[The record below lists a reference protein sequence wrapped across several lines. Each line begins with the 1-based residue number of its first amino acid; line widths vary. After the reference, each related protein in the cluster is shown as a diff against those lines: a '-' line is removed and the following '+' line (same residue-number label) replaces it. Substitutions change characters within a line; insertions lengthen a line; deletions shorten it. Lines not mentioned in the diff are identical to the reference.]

1 MENARLFRD
10 VSFEAAIAYQTRLF
24 AAMMDAGFFEKGDPE
39 VLALEFFAPVFLLFY
54 RYDSTPEGVSKAMRH
69 VRQFAQMHGP
79 RNKVDVG
86 EEFKK

>member
-1 MENARLFRD
+1 MME
-10 VSFEAAIAYQTRLF
+10 
-24 AAMMDAGFFEKGDPE
+24 AGFFEKGDPE

-54 RYDSTPEGVSKAMRH
+54 RYDSTPEGVSKARDLFMRH

>member
-1 MENARLFRD
+1 
-10 VSFEAAIAYQTRLF
+10 
-24 AAMMDAGFFEKGDPE
+24 MDAGFFEKGDPE

-54 RYDSTPEGVSKAMRH
+54 RYDSTPEGVSKARDLFMRH
-69 VRQFAQMHGP
+69 VRQVAQTHGP